1 MAMRFTQAAIE
12 ALTLP
17 PGKIDHIEWD
27 PTLPGFGV
35 RVRATSKN
43 WRIQYRIGHQQR
55 SESLGDIRK
64 VRLEDARK
72 IARQRFASVELGADP
87 QDAKAKAPKLTFA
100 AVAERYLDY
109 KKPLLRPSTYAA
121 AKHFFSVKWA
131 PFATRPIESIQRADV
146 AARLQEIAKAHGRT
160 SAGRSRANLSA
171 LFGWAMREGLLE
183 ANPAIATNDPAAGV
197 VSRDRVL
204 DPREIKQIWDACGDD
219 DFGVI
224 VRLLLLTGQ
233 RRNEIADL
241 RWSEIDF
248 DNATITLPA
257 ARTKNRRQHVFP
269 LSSAALSI
277 LKVRQRVPERDLVF
291 GAGDRGFTTWS
302 HAKHALDA
310 AVGSLPV
317 WVLHDL
323 RRSAATGMADLGI
336 QPHVI
341 EAVLNHVSGHK
352 AGVAGVYNRSS
363 YEREKRIAAD
373 RWGDHLAAIVE
384 GRASNV
390 MPLRRGA

>member
-1 MAMRFTQAAIE
+1 MRFTEAAIR
-12 ALTLP
+12 AFTLP
-17 PGKIDHIEWD
+17 LGKIDHIEWD
-27 PTLPGFGV
+27 PSLPGFGV
-35 RVRATSKN
+35 RIRPTSKN
-43 WRIQYRIGHQQR
+43 WRIQYRIGGQQR
-55 SESLGDIRK
+55 SESLGDTRK
-64 VRLEDARK
+64 VRLDDARK

-87 QDAKAKAPKLTFA
+87 QDAKAKAAPKLTFA

-131 PFATRPIESIQRADV
+131 PFGARPIESIQRADV
-146 AARLQEIAKAHGRT
+146 AARLQEITKAHGRT

-183 ANPAIATNDPAAGV
+183 ANPAIATNDPAAGS

-204 DPREIKQIWDACGDD
+204 DPREIKRIWDACGDD
-219 DFGVI
+219 DFGAI
-224 VRLLLLTGQ
+224 VRLLLLSGQ

-241 RWSEIDF
+241 RWSEIDL
-248 DNATITLPA
+248 DSAVITLPA
-257 ARTKNRRQHVFP
+257 ARTKNKRQHVVP

-277 LKVRQRVPERDLVF
+277 LKARPRVRDLVF

-302 HAKHALDA
+302 HSKHALDA
-310 AVGSLPV
+310 AIGKLPA
-317 WVLHDL
+317 WTLHDL
-323 RRSAATGMADLGI
+323 RRSCATGLAELGV

-352 AGVAGVYNRSS
+352 AGIGGVYNRAT
-363 YEREKRIAAD
+363 YENEKRTGLARWAA
-373 RWGDHLAAIVE
+373 HLLAIVE
-384 GRASNV
+384 GRTTNIVPIRQA
-390 MPLRRGA
+390 